1 MGGPIEW
8 NITQIVAPC
17 DLDASFILNNKAKKN
32 TQVMRY
38 TFYLLTDVYMLNA
51 RGV

>member
-38 TFYLLTDVYMLNA
+38 TSVSYTHLRAHETHE
-51 RGV
+51 